1 MNFHEKSAW
10 ACGAAI
16 LLVFVPYFA
25 IVFRHPMAFVG
36 LFILAVVGLVAL
48 LGVFHVVNA
57 IATPSI
63 RKTGDTPAPDE
74 LDRII
79 ELRAAKLS
87 GTVLATVVLTW
98 SIIAM
103 FGIPALGVGE
113 IANENAAG
121 EVLSPADFAIPV
133 TQAVFWVH
141 LLFAGFV
148 IANITYYGGI
158 VAAYRRLANG

>member
-1 MNFHEKSAW
+1 
-10 ACGAAI
+10 
-16 LLVFVPYFA
+16 
-25 IVFRHPMAFVG
+25 MAFVG
-36 LFILAVVGLVAL
+36 WFLLAVVGLVTL
-48 LGVFHVVNA
+48 LVGFHVVNA
-57 IATPSI
+57 LATPTI
-63 RKTGDTPAPDE
+63 RRTGDTPAPDE

-87 GTVLATVVLTW
+87 GTILATVVMTW

-103 FGIPALGVGE
+103 FGIPAVGVAE
-113 IANENAAG
+113 VVTESAAG
-121 EVLSPADFAIPV
+121 KAVSPAGFAVPV

-158 VAAYRRLANG
+158 VAAYRRLAHG

>member
-1 MNFHEKSAW
+1 M
-10 ACGAAI
+10 
-16 LLVFVPYFA
+16 
-25 IVFRHPMAFVG
+25 
-36 LFILAVVGLVAL
+36 GLVAL
-48 LGVFHVVNA
+48 LVVFHVVNA

-63 RKTGDTPAPDE
+63 RKTGHAPAPDE

-79 ELRAAKLS
+79 ELRAARLS
-87 GTVLATVVLTW
+87 GTVLATVVITW
-98 SIIAM
+98 SIVAM

-113 IANENAAG
+113 IANKDAAG

-133 TQAVFWVH
+133 TQAVFWVR

-158 VAAYRRLANG
+158 VAAYLRPVK